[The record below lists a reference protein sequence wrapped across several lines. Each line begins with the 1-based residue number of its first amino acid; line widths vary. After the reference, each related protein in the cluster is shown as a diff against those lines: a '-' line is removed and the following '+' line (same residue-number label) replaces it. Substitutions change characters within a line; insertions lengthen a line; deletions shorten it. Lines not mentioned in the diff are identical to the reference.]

1 MIWVIIPAF
10 NEEKSIGLVL
20 SDLPREVDEI
30 VVIDN
35 GSTDETA
42 AEAKKGGATVLYE
55 PRKGYGFACLAG
67 IEHLKAKAN
76 QGDIVVFLDGD
87 YSDYPEELTA
97 LITPILQQKALFV
110 LGTRVTPQLEKGAL
124 TPQQRF
130 GNELATTLMKW
141 IYGSTFTDLGPFRAI
156 EWKTLMQLNMNDKTY
171 GWTVEMQLKI
181 LKKAIPYLEVP
192 VRYRPR
198 IGFSKVSGT
207 LKGTLMAG
215 YKILSWIFIFSL
227 KR

>member
-1 MIWVIIPAF
+1 MIWVVIPAY

-20 SDLPREVDEI
+20 ADLPQEVDE
-30 VVIDN
+30 VVVVNN
-35 GSTDETA
+35 GSTDNTLSE
-42 AEAKKGGATVLYE
+42 AEKAGATVLTE
-55 PRKGYGFACLAG
+55 SRKGYGYACLTG
-67 IEHLKAKAN
+67 IHYLKSKAK

-87 YSDYPEELTA
+87 YSDYPEELNA
-97 LITPILQQKALFV
+97 LVTPIQQQRVLFV

-130 GNELATTLMKW
+130 GNALATQLMRW
-141 IYGSTFTDLGPFRAI
+141 IYGARFTDLGPFRAI
-156 EWKTLMQLNMNDKTY
+156 EWETLMALDMNDKTY

-181 LKKAIPYLEVP
+181 LKKAIPYIEIP

-198 IGFSKVSGT
+198 IGVSKVSGT
-207 LKGTLMAG
+207 VKGILMAG
-215 YKILSWIFIFSL
+215 YKIIGWILIYSL

>member
-20 SDLPREVDEI
+20 SDLPQEVDEVI
-30 VVIDN
+30 VIDN

-42 AEAKKGGATVLYE
+42 AEAEKGGATVLYE

-67 IEHLKAKAN
+67 IEHLKPKAN

-97 LITPILQQKALFV
+97 LISPIQQQKALFV

-130 GNELATTLMKW
+130 GNALATKLMKW
-141 IYGSTFTDLGPFRAI
+141 IYRSTFTDLGPFRAI

-171 GWTVEMQLKI
+171 GWTVEMQLKV

-198 IGFSKVSGT
+198 IGVSKVSGT
-207 LKGTLMAG
+207 AKGTLMAG

>member
-20 SDLPREVDEI
+20 SDLPQEVDEVI
-30 VVIDN
+30 VIDN

-42 AEAKKGGATVLYE
+42 AEAEKGGATVLYE

-67 IEHLKAKAN
+67 IEHLKPKAN

-97 LITPILQQKALFV
+97 LITPIQLQKALFV

-130 GNELATTLMKW
+130 GNALATKLMKW
-141 IYGSTFTDLGPFRAI
+141 IYRSTFTDLGPFRAI

-171 GWTVEMQLKI
+171 GWTVEMQLKV

-198 IGFSKVSGT
+198 IGVSKVSGT

>member
-97 LITPILQQKALFV
+97 LIPPILQQKALFV

-198 IGFSKVSGT
+198 IGVSKVSGT

>member
-67 IEHLKAKAN
+67 IELLKAKAN

-198 IGFSKVSGT
+198 IGVSKVSGT

>member
-42 AEAKKGGATVLYE
+42 AEAEKGGATVLYE

-67 IEHLKAKAN
+67 IGHLKAKAN

-130 GNELATTLMKW
+130 GNELAATLMKL

-198 IGFSKVSGT
+198 IGVSKVSGT

>member
-20 SDLPREVDEI
+20 SDLPQEVAEV

-35 GSTDETA
+35 GSADETA
-42 AEAKKGGATVLYE
+42 AEAEKGGATVLYE

-67 IEHLKAKAN
+67 IEHLKPKAN

-97 LITPILQQKALFV
+97 LISPIQQQKALFV

-130 GNELATTLMKW
+130 GNALATKLMKW
-141 IYGSTFTDLGPFRAI
+141 IYRSTFTDLGPFRAI

-171 GWTVEMQLKI
+171 GWTVEMQLKV

-198 IGFSKVSGT
+198 IGVSKVSGT

-227 KR
+227 K

>member
-20 SDLPREVDEI
+20 SDLPQEVDEVI
-30 VVIDN
+30 VIDN

-42 AEAKKGGATVLYE
+42 AEAEKGGATVLYE

-67 IEHLKAKAN
+67 IEHLKPKAN

-97 LITPILQQKALFV
+97 LITPIQLQKALFV

-130 GNELATTLMKW
+130 GNALATKLMKW
-141 IYGSTFTDLGPFRAI
+141 IYRSTFTDLGPFRAI

-171 GWTVEMQLKI
+171 GWTVEMQLKV

-198 IGFSKVSGT
+198 IGVSKVSGT
-207 LKGTLMAG
+207 VKGTLMAG

>member
-130 GNELATTLMKW
+130 PGFCVGVGQA
-141 IYGSTFTDLGPFRAI
+141 GQQAGGDRAG
-156 EWKTLMQLNMNDKTY
+156 QRVDSPRCGDPA
-171 GWTVEMQLKI
+171 GWPSS
-181 LKKAIPYLEVP
+181 A
-192 VRYRPR
+192 
-198 IGFSKVSGT
+198 S
-207 LKGTLMAG
+207 
-215 YKILSWIFIFSL
+215 
-227 KR
+227 

>member
-20 SDLPREVDEI
+20 SDLPQEVDEVI
-30 VVIDN
+30 VIDN

-42 AEAKKGGATVLYE
+42 AEAEKGGAAVLYE

-67 IEHLKAKAN
+67 IEHLKPKAN

-97 LITPILQQKALFV
+97 LITPIQQQKALFV
-110 LGTRVTPQLEKGAL
+110 LGTRVTPKLEKGAL

-130 GNELATTLMKW
+130 GNALATKLMKW
-141 IYGSTFTDLGPFRAI
+141 IYRSTFTDLGPFRAI

-171 GWTVEMQLKI
+171 GWTVEMQLKV

-198 IGFSKVSGT
+198 IGVSKVSGT
-207 LKGTLMAG
+207 VKGTLMAG

>member
-35 GSTDETA
+35 GSTAETA

-130 GNELATTLMKW
+130 GNELATRLMKW
-141 IYGSTFTDLGPFRAI
+141 IYGSAFTDLGPFRAI

-198 IGFSKVSGT
+198 IGVSKVSGT

>member
-20 SDLPREVDEI
+20 SDLPQEVDEVI
-30 VVIDN
+30 VIDN

-42 AEAKKGGATVLYE
+42 AEAEKGGATVLYE

-67 IEHLKAKAN
+67 IEHLKPKAN

-97 LITPILQQKALFV
+97 LITPIQQQKALFV
-110 LGTRVTPQLEKGAL
+110 LGTRVTPKLEKGAL

-130 GNELATTLMKW
+130 GNALATKLMKW
-141 IYGSTFTDLGPFRAI
+141 IYRSTFTDLGPFRAI

-171 GWTVEMQLKI
+171 GWTVEMQLKV

-198 IGFSKVSGT
+198 IGVSKVSGT

>member
-130 GNELATTLMKW
+130 GNELATRLMKW

-198 IGFSKVSGT
+198 IGVSKVSGT

-227 KR
+227 K

>member
-20 SDLPREVDEI
+20 SDLPQEVDEVI
-30 VVIDN
+30 VIDN

-42 AEAKKGGATVLYE
+42 AEAEKGGATVLYE

-67 IEHLKAKAN
+67 IEHLKPKAN

-97 LITPILQQKALFV
+97 LITPIQQQKALFV

-130 GNELATTLMKW
+130 GNALATKLMKW
-141 IYGSTFTDLGPFRAI
+141 IYRSTFTDLGPFRAI

-171 GWTVEMQLKI
+171 GWTVEMQLKV

-198 IGFSKVSGT
+198 IGVSKVSGT

>member
-20 SDLPREVDEI
+20 SDLPQEVAEV

-42 AEAKKGGATVLYE
+42 AEAEKGGATVLYE

-67 IEHLKAKAN
+67 IKHLKAKAN

-97 LITPILQQKALFV
+97 LITPIQQQKALFV

-130 GNELATTLMKW
+130 GNALATTLMKW

>member
-42 AEAKKGGATVLYE
+42 AEAEKGEATVLYE
-55 PRKGYGFACLAG
+55 PRKGYGFACLTG

-130 GNELATTLMKW
+130 GNALATTLMKW

>member
-20 SDLPREVDEI
+20 SDLPQEVDEVI
-30 VVIDN
+30 VIDN

-42 AEAKKGGATVLYE
+42 AEAEKGGATVLYE

-67 IEHLKAKAN
+67 IEHLKPKAN

-97 LITPILQQKALFV
+97 LISPIQQQKALFV

-130 GNELATTLMKW
+130 GNALATKLMKW
-141 IYGSTFTDLGPFRAI
+141 IYRSTFTDLGPFRAI

-171 GWTVEMQLKI
+171 GWTVEMQLKV

-198 IGFSKVSGT
+198 IGVSKVSGT
-207 LKGTLMAG
+207 VKGTLMAG

>member
-1 MIWVIIPAF
+1 MICVIIPAF

-67 IEHLKAKAN
+67 IEHLKSKAN
-76 QGDIVVFLDGD
+76 QDDIVVFLDGD

-130 GNELATTLMKW
+130 GNALATTLMKW
-141 IYGSTFTDLGPFRAI
+141 IYGSSFTDLGPFRAI

>member
-20 SDLPREVDEI
+20 SDLPQEVDEVI
-30 VVIDN
+30 VIDN

-42 AEAKKGGATVLYE
+42 AEAEKGGATVLYE
-55 PRKGYGFACLAG
+55 PHKGYGFACLAG
-67 IEHLKAKAN
+67 IEHLKPKAN

-97 LITPILQQKALFV
+97 LITPIQLQKALFV

-130 GNELATTLMKW
+130 GNALATKLMKW
-141 IYGSTFTDLGPFRAI
+141 IYRSTFTDLGPFRAI

-171 GWTVEMQLKI
+171 GWTVEMQLKV

-198 IGFSKVSGT
+198 IGVSKVSGT

>member
-1 MIWVIIPAF
+1 MIWVVIPAY

-20 SDLPREVDEI
+20 ADLPQEVDE
-30 VVIDN
+30 VVVVNN
-35 GSTDETA
+35 GSTDNTVSE
-42 AEAKKGGATVLYE
+42 AEKAGATVLTE
-55 PRKGYGFACLAG
+55 SRKGYGYACLTG
-67 IEHLKAKAN
+67 IHYLKSKAK

-87 YSDYPEELTA
+87 YSDYPEELNA
-97 LITPILQQKALFV
+97 LVTPIQQQRVLFV

-130 GNELATTLMKW
+130 GNALATQLMRW
-141 IYGSTFTDLGPFRAI
+141 IYGARFTDLGPFRAI
-156 EWKTLMQLNMNDKTY
+156 EWETLMALNMNDKTY

-181 LKKAIPYLEVP
+181 LKKAIPYIEIP

-198 IGFSKVSGT
+198 IGVSKVSGT
-207 LKGTLMAG
+207 VKGTLMAG
-215 YKILSWIFIFSL
+215 YKIIGWILIYSL

>member
-20 SDLPREVDEI
+20 SDLPQEVDEVI
-30 VVIDN
+30 VIDN

-42 AEAKKGGATVLYE
+42 AEAEKGGATVLYE

-67 IEHLKAKAN
+67 IEHLKPKAN

-130 GNELATTLMKW
+130 GNALATTLMKW

-198 IGFSKVSGT
+198 IGVSKVSGT

>member
-20 SDLPREVDEI
+20 SDLPQEVAEV

-42 AEAKKGGATVLYE
+42 AEAEKGGATVLYE

-67 IEHLKAKAN
+67 IGHLKAKAN

-97 LITPILQQKALFV
+97 LISPIQQQKALFV

-130 GNELATTLMKW
+130 GNALATRLMKW

-156 EWKTLMQLNMNDKTY
+156 EWNTLMQLNMNDKTY

-198 IGFSKVSGT
+198 IGVSKVSGT

>member
-130 GNELATTLMKW
+130 GNALATTLMKW

-198 IGFSKVSGT
+198 IGVSKVSGT

-227 KR
+227 K

>member
-1 MIWVIIPAF
+1 MIWVVIPAY

-20 SDLPREVDEI
+20 ADLPQEVDE
-30 VVIDN
+30 VVVVNN
-35 GSTDETA
+35 GSTDNTVSE
-42 AEAKKGGATVLYE
+42 AEKAGATVLTE
-55 PRKGYGFACLAG
+55 SRKGYGYACLTG
-67 IEHLKAKAN
+67 IHYLKSKAK

-87 YSDYPEELTA
+87 YSDYPEELNA
-97 LITPILQQKALFV
+97 LVTPIQQQRVLFV

-130 GNELATTLMKW
+130 GNALATQLMRW
-141 IYGSTFTDLGPFRAI
+141 IYGARFTDLGPFRAI
-156 EWKTLMQLNMNDKTY
+156 EWETLMALNMNDKTY

-181 LKKAIPYLEVP
+181 LKKAIPYIEIP

-198 IGFSKVSGT
+198 IGVSKVSGT
-207 LKGTLMAG
+207 VKGILMAG
-215 YKILSWIFIFSL
+215 YKIIGWILIYSL